1 MAVAPLDTKIFGGPI
16 LPHDTVKQEMAFEVQ
31 KDAKNLVLYF
41 ETGGRVLAERLTR

>member
-1 MAVAPLDTKIFGGPI
+1 MAVTPLDTETFGGPM
-16 LPHDTVKQEMAFEVQ
+16 LPHDTVRQEMAFEVQ